1 MAWDNV
7 LSVAIVMGIFGLGIL
22 VVLWP
27 GEKHGRRLLTRW
39 GIDRPSDEDIAEAV
53 RYLKRR
59 RIAYPCLFVLLP
71 VLGDAIG
78 LAEDTPWTIVW
89 TLLLGGL
96 FSELFAFRPP
106 KTAQR
111 RAMLAHRKVR
121 DVIPAWALV
130 LLGLTTGAG
139 LTYYAAHGRWQA
151 VAVVAGCGLVAAGIV
166 ALAVRRPAAGDP
178 VVDLVLRARSARVAT
193 GLAIAVP
200 GALFDAEMSAAAV
213 GVFVLGLIALRVVA
227 GPHRSVA
234 AAAS

>member
-7 LSVAIVMGIFGLGIL
+7 LGVTIVTGIFGLGIL

-27 GEKHGRRLLTRW
+27 GEKHGRRLLNRW
-39 GIDRPSDEDIAEAV
+39 GIDHPSDDDIVEAV

-59 RIAYPCLFVLLP
+59 RVAYPWLFVLLP
-71 VLGDAIG
+71 VLGDVIG
-78 LAEDTPWTIVW
+78 LTEDALWTIVW

-96 FSELFAFRPP
+96 FAELFALRPE

-111 RAMLAHRKVR
+111 QAMLTHRRVL
-121 DVIPAWALV
+121 DVIPIWALV
-130 LLGLTTGAG
+130 LLGLAVGGG
-139 LTYYAAHGRWQA
+139 LAHYAVEGRWQA
-151 VAVVAGCGLVAAGIV
+151 VAVVAGCGLIAAGIV

-200 GALFDAEMSAAAV
+200 GALFQAEMSAAAA
-213 GVFVLGLIALRVVA
+213 GVFVLGLIALRAVV

-234 AAAS
+234 VAAS